1 MIKNPLKGLTPFGWH
16 FEQEVFLA
24 SGIARAVKAGGG
36 TGNIPKVIL
45 YESDGNRK
53 HRRGESMV
61 LSAKG
66 KGL

>member
-45 YESDGNRK
+45 YEKDTDKNR
-53 HRRGESMV
+53 
-61 LSAKG
+61 
-66 KGL
+66 